1 MVPMKKDLSTGL
13 HQLQKE
19 GFHSH
24 SLIPIH
30 SSIIEESVR
39 VRTTL
44 FDSTPKNHTK
54 LNNNKRFAMASRPI
68 VPQQQPKGVCFLQSY

>member
-30 SSIIEESVR
+30 SSITEESVR
-39 VRTTL
+39 VRKTL
-44 FDSTPKNHTK
+44 FDSTLKNHTK
-54 LNNNKRFAMASRPI
+54 INNKRFAMPSRPI